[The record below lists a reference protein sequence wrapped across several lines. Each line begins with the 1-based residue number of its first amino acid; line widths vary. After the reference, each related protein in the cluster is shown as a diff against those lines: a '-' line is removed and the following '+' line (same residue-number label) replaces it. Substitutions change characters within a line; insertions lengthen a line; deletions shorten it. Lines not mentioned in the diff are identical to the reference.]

1 MITTK
6 KSTWYNSQ
14 KTNPLFQILF
24 QFQSGAIK
32 STRYIVN
39 EPISLLFQF
48 QSGAIKSSLLA

>member
-32 STRYIVN
+32 RRLIYM
-39 EPISLLFQF
+39 
-48 QSGAIKSSLLA
+48 